1 VGTAVTAGSE
11 TDRGPTIRRR
21 REIEEAMMAGRTMI
35 NQWLVPVFLLGCL
48 LFTFPLLSLFNSGD
62 RVFGIPVLYADL
74 FSAWTLLIAL
84 MALAVER
91 RH

>member
-1 VGTAVTAGSE
+1 VGKTVTARSE
-11 TDRGPTIRRR
+11 TDRGPTIRRS
-21 REIEEAMMAGRTMI
+21 REIEEAMMAGRMMI

-62 RVFGIPVLYADL
+62 RVFGIPVLYAYL
-74 FSAWTLLIAL
+74 FTAWTLLIAL

>member
-1 VGTAVTAGSE
+1 MDRLILARGT
-11 TDRGPTIRRR
+11 TDRDTTIRRR
-21 REIEEAMMAGRTMI
+21 RKIEEAIMAGRMMI

-62 RVFGIPVLYADL
+62 RVFGIPVLYAYL
-74 FSAWTLLIAL
+74 FAAWTLLIGL
-84 MALAVER
+84 MALAAER

>member
-1 VGTAVTAGSE
+1 VGKSSHRAVRNGSWPDD
-11 TDRGPTIRRR
+11 TPLARA
-21 REIEEAMMAGRTMI
+21 EEATMASRMMI

-62 RVFGIPVLYADL
+62 RVFGIPVLYAYL
-74 FSAWTLLIAL
+74 FTAWTLLIAL